1 MAQNLVSMGSGQTR
15 VARAVATIAVAGALG
30 GLGGQSAAQAQ
41 GSLAGESIES
51 LERLFWICD
60 YGSIHEPFDAGFAME
75 CSVVWE
81 ALKARKFNG
90 DFDSFL
96 AWWREKKDAEHGA
109 LASAG
114 RPGAPE
120 MADLRRR

>member
-1 MAQNLVSMGSGQTR
+1 MAQNLVSRASGQSP
-15 VARAVATIAVAGALG
+15 VVRAVAAIAVAGALG

-60 YGSIHEPFDAGFAME
+60 YGSMHDPFDAGFVMQ
-75 CSVVWE
+75 CSVVTE

-90 DFDSFL
+90 DFDS
-96 AWWREKKDAEHGA
+96 WSAETDEF
-109 LASAG
+109 
-114 RPGAPE
+114 PE
-120 MADLRRR
+120 PIWTRGVNIATGEL